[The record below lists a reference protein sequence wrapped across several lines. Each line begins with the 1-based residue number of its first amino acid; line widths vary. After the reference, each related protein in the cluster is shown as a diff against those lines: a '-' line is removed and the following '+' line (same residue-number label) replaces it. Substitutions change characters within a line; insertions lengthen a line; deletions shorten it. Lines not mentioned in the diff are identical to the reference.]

1 MPAPLDKANYGSGKL
16 VNPTGDEVSGA
27 WKKIERWDA
36 APGAG
41 TRPGF
46 VGIPALVSEVP
57 GEVAT
62 FKFKGNAVGVFVAA
76 GPDAGQLQF
85 RIDGGEWQTR
95 DLFTQWS
102 SGLHLPWAVVL
113 AAGLPEVAHSL
124 ELRVDEARN
133 SASKGTAVRV
143 LHFLVN

>member
-1 MPAPLDKANYGSGKL
+1 MPSALDKANYGSGKL
-16 VNPTGDEVSGA
+16 VNPTGEEVSGA
-27 WKKIERWDA
+27 WKKMERWDA

-41 TRPGF
+41 TRAGF

-62 FKFKGNAVGVFVAA
+62 FKFNGNAVGVFVAA

-85 RIDGGEWQTR
+85 RVDGGEWQTR

-113 AAGLPEVAHSL
+113 AAGLPEAAHSL

-133 SASKGTAVRV
+133 SASNGTAVRV
-143 LHFLVN
+143 LYFLVN